1 MKAVV
6 GLGNPGLRY
15 ARTRHNLGF
24 WVVDLLSA
32 KWGIPLIKHK
42 FGSKIGEG
50 RFFTEKVLL
59 VKPQTFMNRSG
70 EAVADL
76 VRFYQLDPADL
87 LVVYDDL
94 DLAPGMLRVR
104 PGGSAGGHKGVANI
118 IDHLKSSAFP
128 RVRIGIGAPP
138 EYLEAADYV
147 LQAIGEEET
156 KMLEEACRR
165 AADAVEVWLKTDVFA
180 AMNQYNRRQSSDT

>member
-1 MKAVV
+1 MQ
-6 GLGNPGLRY
+6 
-15 ARTRHNLGF
+15 
-24 WVVDLLSA
+24 
-32 KWGIPLIKHK
+32 KWGIPLTKHK

-76 VRFYQLDPADL
+76 VRFYQLDPRICWWSTMIWTWPPACL
-87 LVVYDDL
+87 
-94 DLAPGMLRVR
+94 
-104 PGGSAGGHKGVANI
+104 GSGLGAAQEGHKGVGNI